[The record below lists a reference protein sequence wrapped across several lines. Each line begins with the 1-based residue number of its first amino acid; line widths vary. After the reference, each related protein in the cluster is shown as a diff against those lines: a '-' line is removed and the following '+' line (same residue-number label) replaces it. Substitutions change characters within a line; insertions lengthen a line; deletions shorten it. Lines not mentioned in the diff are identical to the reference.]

1 MKVTGMV
8 GGHWVKHSTKPHT
21 GHGQAK
27 TRNKRGRKQVDDD
40 NAIPS
45 RAQMTTNRLPGKKV
59 RNEQSIP
66 CKQCKSLQLAQTA
79 SYRSSRALVIM

>member
-40 NAIPS
+40 NTIPS
-45 RAQMTTNRLPGKKV
+45 RAQMTTNRLPGKK
-59 RNEQSIP
+59 
-66 CKQCKSLQLAQTA
+66 
-79 SYRSSRALVIM
+79 